1 MKGVVDLNKYR
12 EVKARKE
19 RKNKLD
25 PNTELFIQLVTVP
38 VKELKPDQFDAYAE
52 IEIRFVTLFREI
64 HKVVVVEF
72 RGNYYVLNTLDGG
85 KFEYVGEFND
95 ILNRFV

>member
-1 MKGVVDLNKYR
+1 MKGVVDLNRYR
-12 EVKARKE
+12 EVKERKE

-38 VKELKPDQFDAYAE
+38 VKELKPDQFEVYSE
-52 IEIRFVTLFREI
+52 IEIRFVTLFRDI
-64 HKVVVVEF
+64 HQIVVVEF
-72 RGNYYVLNTLDGG
+72 RGKYYVINTLDEG
-85 KFEYVGEFND
+85 KFEYIGEFND

>member
-38 VKELKPDQFDAYAE
+38 VKELKPDQFDAYSE
-52 IEIRFVTLFREI
+52 IDIRFVTMFRDI
-64 HKVVVVEF
+64 HKIVVVEF
-72 RGNYYVLNTLDGG
+72 RGKYYVINTLNEG
-85 KFEYVGEFND
+85 KFEYIGEFED
-95 ILNRFV
+95 ILNKYI

>member
-38 VKELKPDQFDAYAE
+38 VKELKPDQFDAYSE
-52 IEIRFVTLFREI
+52 IDIRFVTMFRDI
-64 HKVVVVEF
+64 HKIVVVEF
-72 RGNYYVLNTLDGG
+72 RGKNYVLNTLNEG
-85 KFEYVGEFND
+85 KFEYIGEFED
-95 ILNRFV
+95 ILNKYI

>member
-12 EVKARKE
+12 EVKGRKE

-52 IEIRFVTLFREI
+52 IDIRFVTMFRDI
-64 HKVVVVEF
+64 HKIVVVEF
-72 RGNYYVLNTLDGG
+72 RGKYYVINTLNDG
-85 KFEYVGEFND
+85 KFEYIGEFND
-95 ILNRFV
+95 ILNHFI

>member
-1 MKGVVDLNKYR
+1 MKGVIDLNKYR

-38 VKELKPDQFDAYAE
+38 VKELKPDQFDAYSE
-52 IEIRFVTLFREI
+52 IDIRFVTMFRDI
-64 HKVVVVEF
+64 HKIVVVEF
-72 RGNYYVLNTLDGG
+72 RGKYYVINTLNDG
-85 KFEYVGEFND
+85 KFEYIGEFND
-95 ILNRFV
+95 ILNKYI

>member
-12 EVKARKE
+12 EVKERKE
-19 RKNKLD
+19 RKNKPD

-52 IEIRFVTLFREI
+52 IEIRFVTVFRDI
-64 HKVVVVEF
+64 HKIVVVEF
-72 RGNYYVLNTLDGG
+72 RGKYYVLNTLNEG
-85 KFEYVGEFND
+85 KFEYIGEFTD
-95 ILNRFV
+95 ILNHFI

>member
-1 MKGVVDLNKYR
+1 MKGVVDLNRYR
-12 EVKARKE
+12 EVKERKE

-38 VKELKPDQFDAYAE
+38 VKELKPDQFEVYSE
-52 IEIRFVTLFREI
+52 IEIRFVTLFRDI
-64 HKVVVVEF
+64 HQIVVVEF
-72 RGNYYVLNTLDGG
+72 RGKYYVINTLDGG
-85 KFEYVGEFND
+85 KFEYIGEFND

>member
-1 MKGVVDLNKYR
+1 MKGVIDLNKYR

-38 VKELKPDQFDAYAE
+38 VKELKPDQFDAYSE
-52 IEIRFVTLFREI
+52 IDIRFVTMFRDI
-64 HKVVVVEF
+64 HKIVVVEF
-72 RGNYYVLNTLDGG
+72 RGKYYVINTLNEG
-85 KFEYVGEFND
+85 KFEYIGEFED
-95 ILNRFV
+95 ILNKYI